1 VPVRT
6 RTVLGIPPRPFRH
19 WGRHARA
26 VAAAV
31 TAVTCLVLASNAG
44 PAGTA
49 PAPAPATEQDTTP
62 VTDAV
67 PESVT
72 DPLVTVGH

>member
-1 VPVRT
+1 
-6 RTVLGIPPRPFRH
+6 
-19 WGRHARA
+19 
-26 VAAAV
+26 VA
-31 TAVTCLVLASNAG
+31 CLVLASNAG

-49 PAPAPATEQDTTP
+49 RAPAPATEQDTAP
-62 VTDAV
+62 VTDAI

>member
-1 VPVRT
+1 MPVRT
-6 RTVLGIPPRPFRH
+6 HTAPGVPPRPFRH

-31 TAVTCLVLASNAG
+31 TAVAYLVLASNAG
-44 PAGTA
+44 PADTA
-49 PAPAPATEQDTTP
+49 RAPAPATEQDTAP

-67 PESVT
+67 TESVA
-72 DPLVTVGH
+72 DPLVTVDH

>member
-1 VPVRT
+1 
-6 RTVLGIPPRPFRH
+6 
-19 WGRHARA
+19 
-26 VAAAV
+26 
-31 TAVTCLVLASNAG
+31 VTCLLLASNAG